1 MDEKKMYRILV
12 ACLTAYFVLVAVI
25 GFSLLKI

>member
-1 MDEKKMYRILV
+1 MNEKKMFRILV
-12 ACLTAYFVLVAVI
+12 ACLVGYFVVVAVI

>member
-12 ACLTAYFVLVAVI
+12 ACLVGYFVVVAVL
-25 GFSLLKI
+25 GFTFLKI